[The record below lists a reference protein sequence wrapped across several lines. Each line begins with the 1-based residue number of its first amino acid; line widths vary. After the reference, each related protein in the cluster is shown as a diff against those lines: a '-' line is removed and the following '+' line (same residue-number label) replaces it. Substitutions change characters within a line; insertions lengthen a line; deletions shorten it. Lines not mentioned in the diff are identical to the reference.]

1 MISVFGNFC
10 YFPIF
15 KVMNYK
21 EAKEAKEDG
30 LYLTQR
36 RKGGE
41 KQILLGINAAS

>member
-15 KVMNYK
+15 KVMNY
-21 EAKEAKEDG
+21 KEAKEDG